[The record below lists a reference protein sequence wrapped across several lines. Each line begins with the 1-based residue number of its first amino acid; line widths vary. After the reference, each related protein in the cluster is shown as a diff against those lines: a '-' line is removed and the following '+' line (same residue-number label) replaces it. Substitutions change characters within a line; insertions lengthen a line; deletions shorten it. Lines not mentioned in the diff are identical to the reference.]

1 MKALVLCGGIPQI
14 ELLKQ
19 LKDRGIYTILADM
32 NKNVTAREYADKF
45 YPVSVLDV
53 EAIEKVAILEKV
65 DMIITVCADQVLLVC
80 AEISERLNLPCYLD
94 FETAKNVSDKELMKK
109 IFAQNGIPSSQ
120 YIILEDFD
128 KEKITQMKYPLIIK
142 PVDSYSSRGVK
153 KVSDLSE
160 LKDAFVKAK
169 KISRSNKVIIEEY
182 VQGVELSI
190 DAYVENGIAH
200 ILCVSQLD
208 KIPDANSF
216 VINRLTYPARVNG
229 TIQHRIEKVVQ
240 NIVGAFKLTDTP
252 LLVQLIYNEDNEI
265 SVLEFCARTGGGDKF
280 RLIKNVTGFDVI
292 KAVIDLTLGEK
303 PYVPDAIN
311 NTKFIIDEFVYCNE
325 GVLDHMEGFEEQ
337 KDKGIIS
344 EYFQL
349 KQKGAEFGKIKSS
362 GDRVAYFTVQGNTKY
377 ELEKKYNEATQKIR
391 IIDFA
396 GNDIVRR
403 DLFITNYNKGDKLK

>member
-53 EAIEKVAILEKV
+53 EAIEKVAISEQV

-109 IFAQNGIPSSQ
+109 LFAQNGIPSSQ
-120 YIILEDFD
+120 YIILEEFD

-160 LKDAFVKAK
+160 LEDAFVKAK
-169 KISRSNKVIIEEY
+169 KISRSNKVIVEEY
-182 VQGVELSI
+182 VQGAELSI
-190 DAYVENGIAH
+190 DAYVENGIAQ

-216 VINRLTYPARVNG
+216 VINRLTYPAKVNG
-229 TIQHRIEKVVQ
+229 TVQHRIKKVVQ
-240 NIVGAFKLTDTP
+240 NIAEAFKLTDTP
-252 LLVQLIYNEDNEI
+252 LLVQLIYDEDNEI

-280 RLIKNVTGFDVI
+280 RLIKNVTGFDVV
-292 KAVIDLTLGEK
+292 KAVIDLTLGKK
-303 PYVPDAIN
+303 PHVPDAIN
-311 NTKFIIDEFVYCNE
+311 NTEFIIDEFVYCNE
-325 GVLDHMEGFEEQ
+325 GILDHMEGFEEL

-349 KQKGAEFGKIKSS
+349 KQKGAEFGNIKSS
-362 GDRVAYFTVQGNTKY
+362 GDRVAYFTVQGNTEY
-377 ELEKKYNEATQKIR
+377 ELEEKYNKVIQKIR
-391 IIDFA
+391 IVDRD
-396 GNDIVRR
+396 GNNIVRN
-403 DLFITNYNKGDKLK
+403 DLLRGKR